1 MAITMEPKYKHLL
14 EPITIRGNVIKN
26 RMVAANSL
34 PHFLQGPEPFPAD
47 SVIAHLANKAKG
59 AGIVTCMGINNF
71 TRGKQFP
78 MNLDFSHFPDF
89 DLYDTTSQNYLLQL
103 ADAIHF
109 YGTLASMSI
118 FIGPPS
124 GYPLMVKKHAPPRDG
139 EKGREDGD
147 PFSSAP
153 SLDEFTIEL
162 INPLKKPEDYSEE
175 ELEKI
180 ARSYAE
186 QAVILKTLDFDIV
199 SLHFAYRAN
208 PPAKFLSPLK
218 NFRTDQ
224 WGGSLENRMRF
235 PLLVLRKVREALGP
249 GKLLE
254 IVYSAEDPPG
264 GYTLDDSVV
273 FLNSAS
279 EYIDIVQLRAGEVDP
294 AHPTGFTLEETPFLH
309 YAEYIKRRVQGVA
322 VATIGGYQD
331 PDLAEA
337 AVAEGKADLIAM
349 SRAWLSNT
357 EYGRLVEEGRKE
369 DIVPCLRCN
378 KCHGRGRNDPFQSIC
393 SVNPVIGLEHNIDR
407 LTLPVTRKKKV
418 VVAGGGP
425 AGMLCA
431 VYLADRGHEV
441 SLYEA
446 KDGLGGLINHAD
458 YMDFKWPLRRYRDY
472 LVHQIEKRR
481 DHIKV
486 LLNSPAS
493 PDLLRQEGFDTV
505 ITALGAVP
513 VRPAFPGLEK
523 HPAVFTAY
531 EAITGTAALPSARPE
546 KKAVIIGGGEVG
558 VETGIYLARRGYEVM
573 VLEMRNMLAAD
584 SVMIH
589 YYSMFKQAW
598 EAEPNF
604 HALVNATV
612 CGLSD
617 RAVSYRD
624 KEGRIVEIV
633 ADLVVFS
640 AGMKAKTEEA
650 LSFYGTA
657 PEFYMIG
664 DCKAAATVQQAVR
677 SAYSTAMRI

>member
-1 MAITMEPKYKHLL
+1 MEPKYKHLL
-14 EPITIRGNVIKN
+14 EPITIRDHVLKN

-34 PHFLQGPEPFPAD
+34 PHFLQGPESFPAG
-47 SVIAHLANKAKG
+47 SVIAHLANKARG
-59 AGIVTCMGINNF
+59 AAIVTCMGINNF
-71 TRGKQFP
+71 TRGRQFP

-89 DLYDTTSQNYLLQL
+89 DLYDTSSQNYLLQL

-109 YGTLASMSI
+109 YGALASMSI

-124 GYPLMVKKHAPPRDG
+124 GYPLMVKKQGAAPPQDG

-153 SLDEFTIEL
+153 PLAEFTIEL
-162 INPLKKPEDYSEE
+162 IDPLKKPEDYSEE

-186 QAVILKTLDFDIV
+186 QAGILKTLDFDIV

-235 PLLVLRKVREALGP
+235 PLLVLKKVREALGP

-264 GYTLDDSVV
+264 GYTLDDSAA
-273 FLNSAS
+273 FLNRAS

-294 AHPTGFTLEETPFLH
+294 AHPTGFTPEETPFLH
-309 YAEYIKRRVQGVA
+309 YAEYIKQRVQGVA

-331 PDLAEA
+331 PDIAEA
-337 AVAEGKADLIAM
+337 ALSEGKADLIAM
-349 SRAWLSNT
+349 SRAWLSNP
-357 EYGRLVEEGRKE
+357 EYGRLVEEGRRD

-378 KCHGRGRNDPFQSIC
+378 KCHGRGKNDPFQSIC
-393 SVNPVIGLEHNIDR
+393 SVNPVIGLEHTIDR
-407 LTLPVTRKKKV
+407 LILPVIRKKKV
-418 VVAGGGP
+418 AVAGGGP

-431 VYLADRGHEV
+431 IGLADRGHDV
-441 SLYEA
+441 TLYEA
-446 KDGLGGLINHAD
+446 GNGLGGLINHAD

-472 LVHQIEKRR
+472 LLRQVEKRR
-481 DHIKV
+481 DRIKV
-486 LLNSPAS
+486 LLNTPARA
-493 PDLLRQEGFDTV
+493 DLFRRESFDTV
-505 ITALGAVP
+505 VAALGAAP
-513 VRPAFPGLEK
+513 IRPAFPGLEK
-523 HPAVFTAY
+523 HPALVTAY
-531 EAITGTAALPSARPE
+531 DAITGTTALPSKTRPDGM
-546 KKAVIIGGGEVG
+546 AVIIGGGEVG
-558 VETGIYLARRGYEVM
+558 VETGICLARRGYKVT
-573 VLEMRNMLAAD
+573 VLEMRDMLAAD

-604 HALVNATV
+604 HALLNARV
-612 CGLSD
+612 CGISEK
-617 RAVSYRD
+617 AVSYED
-624 KEGRIVEIV
+624 AEGRIAEIA
-633 ADLVVFS
+633 ADLVVLS
-640 AGMKAKTEEA
+640 VGMKAKTEEA
-650 LSFYGTA
+650 LSFYRTA

-664 DCKAAATVQQAVR
+664 DCQATATVQQAVR
-677 SAYSTAMRI
+677 SAYATAMRI